1 VATGADLPPV
11 YATMAPSEFGVAAM
25 SAAQH
30 WDYSYDVV
38 VVGSGNGGLTAALC
52 AYEMGTKD
60 VLVIEKSDLY
70 GGTSSISG
78 GGVWIPC
85 NRYANEAGAGDSI
98 AAAKT
103 YLRQLIT
110 EEEVPEYQLDA
121 YLENGPKM
129 VDFLHQ
135 RTRMRYVT
143 LEHYPDYYTNLDG
156 AMEGHR
162 SMEPETFNADEL
174 GEEWRTLRRTHP
186 MMHLGG
192 VVGITQVEAATL
204 IGQQPGWWKTALKLF
219 ADYLIDIPWRLKD
232 KHHRRLATGC
242 AGVARLRASMLDRD
256 IPLWLNTSMTKVVD
270 EEGKVTGIEV
280 TRNGR
285 PLRIQARKA
294 VILAAGGFE
303 HNQAMREQYL
313 PKPTDHRWSAGTRD
327 NTGDAILEGIRLG
340 AKVHRMD
347 EAWWC
352 NTISVPG
359 EEIPRLSIMEKSYPG
374 SIVVNPAGE
383 RFSNESQNYM
393 AFQQETFEK
402 HTPENPCNP
411 SWQVF
416 DASFRATYF
425 VGPLYNS
432 KFRPDWMLPKR
443 YEQEGFFAKADTIR
457 ELAMKI
463 NVDPAG
469 LESTVA
475 KMNAYARSGEDPDY
489 HRGES
494 AYDRYYGDPRVT
506 PNPCLGAVDKPP
518 YYAMRVDPGDFGTQG
533 GMVTNEHAQ
542 VMHEDGHV
550 IDGLYAIG
558 NCSAPTLP
566 CYPGPGST
574 LGPAMTFAYQAC
586 KAITGY
592 QD

>member
-1 VATGADLPPV
+1 
-11 YATMAPSEFGVAAM
+11 
-25 SAAQH
+25 
-30 WDYSYDVV
+30 
-38 VVGSGNGGLTAALC
+38 
-52 AYEMGTKD
+52 

-78 GGVWIPC
+78 GGVWIPG
-85 NRYANEAGAGDSI
+85 NRYAQAAGAEDS
-98 AAAKT
+98 AEKAKT

-135 RTRMRYVT
+135 RTQMRYVT

-156 AMEGHR
+156 AMHGHR
-162 SMEPETFNADEL
+162 SMEPETFNADQL
-174 GEEWRTLRRTHP
+174 GEEWRRLRRTHP

-192 VVGITQVEAATL
+192 VVGITQVEAGLL
-204 IGQQPGWWKTALKLF
+204 IGQQPGWWKTAAKLF
-219 ADYLIDIPWRLKD
+219 VDYLLDIPWRLKD
-232 KHHRRLATGC
+232 KFHRRLATGC

-256 IPLWLNTSMTKVVD
+256 IPLWLNTAMTQIVD
-270 EEGKVTGIEV
+270 EKGKVLGVEV
-280 TRNGR
+280 LRNGET
-285 PLRIQARKA
+285 LRIQARKG
-294 VILAAGGFE
+294 VVLAAGGFE
-303 HNQAMREQYL
+303 HNQEMREQYL
-313 PKPTDHRWSAGTRD
+313 PKPTDRNWSAGTRD
-327 NTGDAILEGIRLG
+327 NTGDAIREGIRLG
-340 AKVHRMD
+340 AKVHRMN

-359 EEIPRLSIMEKSYPG
+359 EDIPRLSIMEKSYPG

-393 AFQQETFEK
+393 AFQQETFAK
-402 HTPENPCNP
+402 HTPESPCNP
-411 SWQVF
+411 SWQIF
-416 DASFRATYF
+416 DAAFRATYF

-432 KFRPDWMLPKR
+432 KFRPDWLLPKR
-443 YEQEGFFAKADTIR
+443 YEKEGFFAKADTVR
-457 ELAMKI
+457 ELARKI
-463 NVDPAG
+463 NVDADG
-469 LESTVA
+469 LESTVK
-475 KMNAYARSGEDPDY
+475 KMNEYARNGEDPDC

-506 PNPCLGAVDKPP
+506 PNPCLGPVDKAP

-533 GMVTNEHAQ
+533 GMVINADAQ

-550 IDGLYAIG
+550 IEGLYAIG

-574 LGPAMTFAYQAC
+574 LGPAMTFAYQAA

>member
-1 VATGADLPPV
+1 MGT
-11 YATMAPSEFGVAAM
+11 E
-25 SAAQH
+25 QQ

-38 VVGSGNGGLTAALC
+38 VVGSGNGGMTAAVC
-52 AYEMGTKD
+52 TYEMGTKD

-85 NRYANEAGAGDSI
+85 NRYAQAAGAEDSL

-121 YLENGPKM
+121 FLENGPKM
-129 VDFLHQ
+129 VDFLHE
-135 RTRMRYVT
+135 RTQVRYVT
-143 LEHYPDYYTNLDG
+143 LEHYPDYYTNLEG

-162 SMEPETFNADEL
+162 SMEPETFAASEL
-174 GEEWRTLRRTHP
+174 GDEWRRLRRTHP

-192 VVGITQVEAATL
+192 VVGITQVEAAEL
-204 IGQQPGWWKTALKLF
+204 IGQQPGWWKTAAKLF
-219 ADYLIDIPWRLKD
+219 LNYILDIPWRLKD

-242 AGVARLRASMLDRD
+242 AGVARLRASMQDRD
-256 IPLWLNTSMTKVVD
+256 SPLWLNTAMTRVVD
-270 EEGKVTGIEV
+270 DAGRVVGLEVMRDGK
-280 TRNGR
+280 

-294 VILAAGGFE
+294 VVMAAGGFE

-313 PKPTDHRWSAGTRD
+313 PKPTDHRWSAGTLD
-327 NTGDAILEGIRLG
+327 NTGDAIQEGLRLK
-340 AKVHRMD
+340 AKMHRLD

-352 NTISVPG
+352 NTITVPG
-359 EEIPRLSIMEKSYPG
+359 EAIPRLSVMERSYPG
-374 SIVVNPAGE
+374 SIIVNPAGR

-393 AFQQETFEK
+393 AFQQETFAK
-402 HTPENPCNP
+402 HTDEDPCYP
-411 SWQVF
+411 TWQVF
-416 DASFRATYF
+416 DANFRASYF

-432 KFRPDWMLPKR
+432 KFRPDWAIPKS
-443 YEQEGFFAKADTIR
+443 YETEGFFARANTVRD
-457 ELAMKI
+457 LAAKI
-463 NVDPAG
+463 QVDPDG
-469 LESTVA
+469 LQDTVD
-475 KMNAYARSGEDPDY
+475 KMNEYARTGVDPDCQ
-489 HRGES
+489 RGES

-506 PNPCLGAVDKPP
+506 PNPCLGPVDTAP
-518 YYAMRVDPGDFGTQG
+518 YYAVRIDPGDFGTQG
-533 GMVTNEHAQ
+533 GMVINADAQ
-542 VMHEDGHV
+542 VLHEDGHV
-550 IDGLYAIG
+550 IEGLYACG

-574 LGPAMTFAYQAC
+574 LGPAMTFAYQAA
-586 KAITGY
+586 KSITGY

>member
-1 VATGADLPPV
+1 MATGADLPPV